1 MNEEPEQGTMF
12 DLSAKEM
19 NPYWIDPAQ
28 PLLIPV
34 QPLHWKAH
42 RLQLLLGIL
51 DKQALKNPAQFN
63 SKNYIDTL
71 NEYTRVVTL
80 INEGKSVDPE
90 GQNNDGTN
98 DKTTMGENGRSG
110 EPEAMGNAA
119 SSGVDIGISA
129 DNPFA
134 R

>member
-1 MNEEPEQGTMF
+1 MDNEPEQAAMF
-12 DLSAKEM
+12 DLSVKEL

-80 INEGKSVDPE
+80 INGGKTSEEPE
-90 GQNNDGTN
+90 ARPDATN
-98 DKTTMGENGRSG
+98 DKSEVGSDGRS
-110 EPEAMGNAA
+110 EESPEMGNTTPL
-119 SSGVDIGISA
+119 SVDIGISA